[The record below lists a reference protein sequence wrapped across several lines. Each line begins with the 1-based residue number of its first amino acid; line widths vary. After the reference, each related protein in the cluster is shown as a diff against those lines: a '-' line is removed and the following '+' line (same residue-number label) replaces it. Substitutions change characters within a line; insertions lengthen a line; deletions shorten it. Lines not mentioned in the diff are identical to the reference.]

1 MQSLIEWPLDKA
13 TLRGHIKSMQLAERV
28 EREQPL
34 QLSGPASA
42 PVAACP
48 VPAFMPVRDAAV
60 VLNVS
65 EDYLRDRLVA
75 GEFPGARFGS
85 SWRLLRSFVARL
97 VAEVESGRVI
107 SAEEYAASWASQGTG
122 LPPAEAAAPDMGLGE
137 AGVA

>member
-1 MQSLIEWPLDKA
+1 M
-13 TLRGHIKSMQLAERV
+13 HLAERA

-34 QLSGPASA
+34 ELPGQASA

-75 GEFPGARFGS
+75 GDFPGARFGT
-85 SWRLLRSFVARL
+85 SWRLLRSFVTRL
-97 VAEVESGRVI
+97 VAEVESGQVI
-107 SAEEYAASWASQGTG
+107 TAEEYAASWASRRQ
-122 LPPAEAAAPDMGLGE
+122 PASEGAA
-137 AGVA
+137 